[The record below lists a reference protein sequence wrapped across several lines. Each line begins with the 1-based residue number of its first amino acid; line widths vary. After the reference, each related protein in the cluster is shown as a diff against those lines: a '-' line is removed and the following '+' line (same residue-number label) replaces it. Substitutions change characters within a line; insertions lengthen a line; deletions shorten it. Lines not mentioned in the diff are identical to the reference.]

1 MINSTPEYEYK
12 QANTKDIFVDP
23 LYQRDLDNSK
33 VSKIVRDWNPL
44 SGKCGEGFL
53 ERWKALGFRRSAH
66 DSCLQSKAG
75 RAGLHG

>member
-33 VSKIVRDWNPL
+33 VSKIVRDWNPYL
-44 SGKCGEGFL
+44 VM
-53 ERWKALGFRRSAH
+53 R
-66 DSCLQSKAG
+66 
-75 RAGLHG
+75 